1 MDSIKKHLNSVIES
15 IRMEIFSERAD
26 TVHNAEDYKI
36 LRKYGIVDHRGIYN
50 ACLKIQGYD
59 KPFRGRSEILIFKNG
74 KLLVNFKNGM
84 NQYYSKFPGGGWD
97 KGEEPMEAAIREAKE
112 EVMIN
117 VKDVKYVGCYLE
129 YSDTVAKWVKDNIPE
144 KDWWYG
150 YYTMVYI
157 GEYDSRYSGNI
168 AEEDKDDMV
177 KTAKWLDIDECYD
190 KLKSYHKKAINM
202 YLGKNKKTE

>member
-1 MDSIKKHLNSVIES
+1 MSNLNEHINNIIES
-15 IRMEIFSERAD
+15 TRMKIFLENTE
-26 TVHNAEDYKI
+26 TVYNAENCKI
-36 LRKYGIVDHRGIYN
+36 LHRYGVVDHRGIYN
-50 ACLKIQGYD
+50 SCLKIQGYD
-59 KPFRGRSEILIFKNG
+59 KPFRGRSEILIFRNG
-74 KLLVNFKNGM
+74 KLLVNFKNGQ

-117 VKDVKYVGCYLE
+117 VKDVKFVGTYLK
-129 YSDTVAKWVKDNIPE
+129 YADTAAKWVRDNIPE

-157 GEYDSRYSGNI
+157 GEYDSKFSGNI

-177 KTAKWLDIDECYD
+177 KTAKWIDIDECYD
-190 KLKSYHKKAINM
+190 KLESYHKKAINM
-202 YLGKNKKTE
+202 YLGKNKK

>member
-1 MDSIKKHLNSVIES
+1 MSNLNEHVDSIIES
-15 IRMEIFSERAD
+15 VRMKIFLENTE
-26 TVHNAEDYKI
+26 TVYNAENCKI
-36 LRKYGIVDHRGIYN
+36 LRKYGVVDHRGIYN
-50 ACLKIQGYD
+50 SCLKIQGYD
-59 KPFRGRSEILIFKNG
+59 KPFRGRSEILIFRNS
-74 KLLVNFKNGM
+74 KLLVNFKNGL

-117 VKDVKYVGCYLE
+117 VKDVKFVGTYLK
-129 YSDTVAKWVKDNIPE
+129 YADTVAKWVRDNIPE

-157 GEYDSRYSGNI
+157 GEYDSKFSGNI

-190 KLKSYHKKAINM
+190 KLESYHKKAINM
-202 YLGKNKKTE
+202 YLGKNKK